1 MSYLFLFP
9 GQGAQSVG
17 MGKDFYETFGA
28 AKKRI
33 DEANEILDRD
43 LQTLMF
49 EGPEDELKAT
59 QNTQPALFTIEAAIT
74 DVLNEKGI
82 TPSFTMGHSLGEYCA
97 LYAAGIYSFEDGL
110 QIVAKRGSLMAEA
123 GTQSQG
129 TMAAVIGLSREA
141 ISEVLSEVTEGVVVP
156 ANENS
161 PEQIVISGDIAG
173 IDAACTKLTDA
184 GAKRVVRLPVSGAFH
199 SPLMQP
205 AADAFLPFLDTF
217 TFNAPHCPVIT
228 NVTAQSENDPSV
240 IKRLLVKQLLS
251 PVKWID
257 SIETVKQMGVE
268 YYCEVGPGSVLKG
281 LVRKCDR
288 TINVVSCNTVD
299 NLYSLINS

>member
-17 MGKDFYETFGA
+17 MGNDFYETFGA

-82 TPSFTMGHSLGEYCA
+82 TPSFTMGHSLGEYSA

-129 TMAAVIGLSREA
+129 TMAAVIGLSREV
-141 ISEVLSEVTEGVVVP
+141 ISEVLSEITDGVVVP

-161 PEQIVISGDIAG
+161 PG
-173 IDAACTKLTDA
+173 
-184 GAKRVVRLPVSGAFH
+184 GAFH

-228 NVTAQSENDPSV
+228 NVTAQPENDPDV

-257 SIETVKQMGVE
+257 SIEAVKQMGVE
-268 YYCEVGPGSVLKG
+268 HYCEVGPGSVLKG

-299 NLYSLINS
+299 NLYSLTNS